1 MEWYEAE
8 VSALE
13 ALQIRRPQFDERI
26 AFYGSSSIRLWSSL
40 AEDFPGLP
48 VLNLGFGGSTLAACA
63 HFFERVV
70 VPCRPRALVFYA
82 GDNDLGDGLR
92 PEQVLRSLQQL
103 RQKVIGYRPTL
114 PFAFLSIKPSPA
126 RWPIRERIRQANQLV
141 QAEFADWPS
150 AHYIDIYPHMLGAD
164 GTPRPELFADDGLHL
179 SAKGYQ
185 VWSRVVNAARPQF
198 T

>member
-1 MEWYEAE
+1 MPEPYQP
-8 VSALE
+8 SAVVPMPLAARARWTMIVE
-13 ALQIRRPQFDERI
+13 AL
-26 AFYGSSSIRLWSSL
+26 S
-40 AEDFPGLP
+40 
-48 VLNLGFGGSTLAACA
+48 
-63 HFFERVV
+63 
-70 VPCRPRALVFYA
+70 
-82 GDNDLGDGLR
+82 
-92 PEQVLRSLQQL
+92 
-103 RQKVIGYRPTL
+103 
-114 PFAFLSIKPSPA
+114 PSPA

-179 SAKGYQ
+179 SAEGYR